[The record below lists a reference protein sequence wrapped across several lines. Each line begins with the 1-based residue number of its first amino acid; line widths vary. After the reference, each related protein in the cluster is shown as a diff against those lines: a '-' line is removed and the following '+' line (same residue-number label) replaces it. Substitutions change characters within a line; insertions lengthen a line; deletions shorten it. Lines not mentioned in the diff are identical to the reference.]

1 MTIDDRAS
9 SVGSNSTAERLTG
22 TTRNQNISSKASLAA
37 DSPAGGADGADIPRF
52 AALVS
57 ATVNAGA
64 QERADR
70 VEQLRQLVATGRYQV
85 DSQALSRSIVDS
97 TLKGY

>member
-1 MTIDDRAS
+1 MTIDDRAA
-9 SVGSNSTAERLTG
+9 SVGSNSTAERLTA
-22 TTRNQNISSKASLAA
+22 TTRNQNSSSKAPLAT
-37 DSPAGGADGADIPRF
+37 DSAADGADMPRF

-57 ATVNAGA
+57 ATANAGA

-97 TLKGY
+97 MSKGY

>member
-9 SVGSNSTAERLTG
+9 SVGSNSTAERLTA
-22 TTRNQNISSKASLAA
+22 TTRNQNSSSKAALPA
-37 DSPAGGADGADIPRF
+37 DSSADGADIPRF

>member
-9 SVGSNSTAERLTG
+9 SVGSNSTAERLTA
-22 TTRNQNISSKASLAA
+22 TTRNQNSSSKAALAA
-37 DSPAGGADGADIPRF
+37 DSTVDDADGADMPRF

-57 ATVNAGA
+57 ATVNGA